1 MVPLGFAAVFIGLK
15 LSWIFIESVG
25 VISFSHEN
33 PQIATGYDLRIAD
46 EDALSRLKH
55 ERKVDSTPTRKDK
68 EAPQELNGTL
78 EF

>member
-1 MVPLGFAAVFIGLK
+1 
-15 LSWIFIESVG
+15 

-55 ERKVDSTPTRKDK
+55 ERKVDSTPTRKDE